1 LFCNK
6 PTILKFLVVCLLFS
20 QNCIAEDHW
29 ATGGWNCR
37 HWGAIRLFEEPF
49 KFATDLDPEGFL
61 QNYGVWQDY
70 DQNSVIIVWESGKR
84 EIIAKEGNKY
94 YNQTA
99 YSFGISSNIEEISK
113 IITKDAE

>member
-1 LFCNK
+1 MK
-6 PTILKFLVVCLLFS
+6 ALLLWLLLCS
-20 QNCIAEDHW
+20 ISLGEEHW

-70 DQNSVIIVWESGKR
+70 DQHSVIIVWESGKR

-99 YSFGISSNIEEISK
+99 YSFGVSSNIEEVSK

>member
-1 LFCNK
+1 MK
-6 PTILKFLVVCLLFS
+6 AILLWLLLCS
-20 QNCIAEDHW
+20 IILGEDHW
-29 ATGGWNCR
+29 ATGGWNGR

-70 DQNSVIIVWESGKR
+70 DQHSVIIVWESGKR

-113 IITKDAE
+113 IITKDVE